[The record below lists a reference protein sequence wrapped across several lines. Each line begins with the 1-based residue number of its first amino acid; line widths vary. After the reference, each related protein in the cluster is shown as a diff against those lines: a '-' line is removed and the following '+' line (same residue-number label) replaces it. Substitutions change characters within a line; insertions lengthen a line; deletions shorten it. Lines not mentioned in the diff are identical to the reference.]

1 VEEGLAE
8 TLGIRLGDRLTFW
21 VSGHEVSARVT
32 NLRHVKWDSF
42 NVNFFVVSPPGL
54 LGAEAASYVTSFHL
68 PPGRAV
74 VMADLQR
81 KLPAVTPLDVDALL
95 GQVRRVMER
104 GASAVEYVF
113 LFTLAAGLLV
123 MLAGIQATLAQRR
136 GEHAVLR
143 ALGASRRSLL
153 AALAVEFTVT
163 GLLAGLLGSAFAEL
177 TAWLLAGQVFDL
189 EFAFNPRLWA
199 LGVLGSATL
208 IGLAGTLATY
218 PLLVRPP
225 LEGLRRG

>member
-1 VEEGLAE
+1 
-8 TLGIRLGDRLTFW
+8 
-21 VSGHEVSARVT
+21 VT
-32 NLRHVKWDSF
+32 SLRQVRWDTF

-54 LGAEAASYVTSFHL
+54 LGAEAASFITSFHL
-68 PPGRAV
+68 PPKREALMV
-74 VMADLQR
+74 ELQR
-81 KLPAVTPLDVDALL
+81 RFPAVTPLDVDALL
-95 GQVRRVMER
+95 GQVRRVMDR

-143 ALGASRRSLL
+143 ALGASRRDLL
-153 AALAVEFTVT
+153 AALAVEFTVA

-177 TAWLLAGQVFDL
+177 TGWLLAGQVFDL

-199 LGVLGSATL
+199 VGVLGSAAI

-225 LEGLRRG
+225 LEGLRRGG